1 LTLIGKTIRPATV
14 LLLIIGLVTGIGI
27 GYVYSQSSVR
37 GYEDELNALNSVI
50 MNFDIQLD
58 ALQENITSLQQDLE
72 SKKAELEAV
81 QRFIPPASSL
91 APDFA
96 VSDVKNKSFT
106 LSNHLGGVVVINFM
120 ATWCGYCG
128 RQIPEYNAF
137 LDEYGDQV
145 TLISISVDSSQ
156 EGEERLRAFLSD
168 YEAPWIWAR
177 DTANL
182 TDLYGIRNI
191 PTTIMVDMNGYIWSR
206 RVGLTTFSAL
216 EAEFEQ
222 LLSYW
227 GSETTEDYVTISV
240 VDARELIE
248 LTPSIIILDVRTVG
262 EYEEEHLEGATNIP
276 VQELPE
282 RVGELPINSFILV
295 YCKSGVRS
303 VQASEILV
311 EEGYDYVHNM
321 GGGIEAWKE
330 EHLPIVV
337 VP

>member
-1 LTLIGKTIRPATV
+1 MTLIGKTIRPATV